1 MRRKQTIRLALA
13 LFIAM
18 ITCLYC
24 ATFADFSF
32 GIKICFGIA
41 SVILCVLINLIPY
54 FTMRR
59 KNAGL
64 SLPTYL
70 KIYINEIITK
80 D

>member
-1 MRRKQTIRLALA
+1 MRRKQRLLLVLA
-13 LFIAM
+13 LFM
-18 ITCLYC
+18 TLTTCLYC

-32 GIKICFGIA
+32 GMKICFGIA

-54 FTMRR
+54 FMMRR

>member
-1 MRRKQTIRLALA
+1 MRRKQRLLLVFA
-13 LFIAM
+13 LFM
-18 ITCLYC
+18 TMTTCLYC

-32 GIKICFGIA
+32 GMKICFGVA
-41 SVILCVLINLIPY
+41 SVIIYVLINLIPY

-64 SLPTYL
+64 SLRAYL
-70 KIYINEIITK
+70 KTSSDEMITN

>member
-1 MRRKQTIRLALA
+1 MRRKQCLLLVLA
-13 LFIAM
+13 LFM
-18 ITCLYC
+18 TLTTCLYC

-41 SVILCVLINLIPY
+41 SVILCVMINLIPY
-54 FTMRR
+54 FMMRR

-70 KIYINEIITK
+70 KTYINEIITK

>member
-1 MRRKQTIRLALA
+1 MRRKQCLLLVLA
-13 LFIAM
+13 LFM
-18 ITCLYC
+18 TLTTCLYC

-41 SVILCVLINLIPY
+41 SVILCVLINLLPY
-54 FTMRR
+54 FMMRR

-70 KIYINEIITK
+70 KTYINEIITK